1 MAKKW
6 GSDRHMELLKLNE
19 AKFRK
24 KPAEAQRPRVH
35 STPVSM
41 NFGAPMQH
49 GRGRM
54 SRDFVDFEGLYM
66 LLRVTSANVSY
77 VS

>member
-1 MAKKW
+1 M
-6 GSDRHMELLKLNE
+6 NE

-41 NFGAPMQH
+41 NFGAPMQR

-54 SRDFVDFEGLYM
+54 WRDFVDFEGSEM
-66 LLRVTSANVSY
+66 QLRVTSALY
-77 VS
+77 YRLKLEGLA